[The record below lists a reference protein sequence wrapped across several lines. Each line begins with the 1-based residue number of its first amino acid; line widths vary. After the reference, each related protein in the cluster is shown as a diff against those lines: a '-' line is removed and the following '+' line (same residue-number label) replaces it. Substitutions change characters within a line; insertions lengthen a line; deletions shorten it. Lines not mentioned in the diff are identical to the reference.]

1 MNLLS
6 PKSAAARLDC
16 SRAHIYALVAK
27 KKLTP
32 HFIGINGGSLRVSEE
47 DIERYI
53 QESAGSTAG
62 DAA

>member
-6 PKSAAARLDC
+6 PKTAAQRLDC

-27 KKLTP
+27 KKLKP
-32 HFIGINGGSLRVSEE
+32 HYIGINGGSLRVSEE

-53 QESAGSTAG
+53 SESAGSSTDHVA
-62 DAA
+62 